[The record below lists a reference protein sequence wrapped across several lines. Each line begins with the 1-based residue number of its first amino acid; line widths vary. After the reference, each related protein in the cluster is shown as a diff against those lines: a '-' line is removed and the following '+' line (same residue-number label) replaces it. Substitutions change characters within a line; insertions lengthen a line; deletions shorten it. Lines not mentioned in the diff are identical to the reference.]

1 MKNFYPD
8 DYEIVPTDRT
18 KEYTWHAEL
27 PLISS
32 EIVDDFF
39 GKVDWNSLPENFRG
53 DNNQFGKIISYKID
67 ENSEIEI
74 EPLFNIFSKV
84 KTKIKVV
91 ELENDF
97 KPDKD
102 VPPLNLTILN
112 KNIFPTTNVFK
123 NIKILKEKKKDRE
136 IVYFMITNSTIKKY
150 WEKIN

>member
-27 PLISS
+27 PLIQS
-32 EIVDDFF
+32 EIVDEFF
-39 GKVDWNSLPENFRG
+39 SKVDWNSLPENFRG
-53 DNNQFGKIISYKID
+53 NNQFGKIISYKID
-67 ENSEIEI
+67 ENSEIDI

-84 KTKIKVV
+84 KAKIKVV

-102 VPPLNLTILN
+102 VPPLNLTVLN